1 MNDENASF
9 CSGARKWWTINLQ
22 MENIF
27 WETPYFGVLRMDITE
42 LFVHDVIEH
51 YKVSKALFL
60 YIQK

>member
-9 CSGARKWWTINLQ
+9 WKRWTVNLQ

-27 WETPYFGVLRMDITE
+27 EETPYFGVLRMDITD
-42 LFVHDVIEH
+42 LFFHDVIEH